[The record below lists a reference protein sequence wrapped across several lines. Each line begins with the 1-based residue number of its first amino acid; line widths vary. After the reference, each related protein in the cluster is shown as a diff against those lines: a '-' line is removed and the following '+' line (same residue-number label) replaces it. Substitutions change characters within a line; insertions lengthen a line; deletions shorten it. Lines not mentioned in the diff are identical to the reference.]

1 MFLIRILEIVQH
13 LPDTSWGGV
22 GERGTGNFST
32 KKRYSR
38 KQEKV
43 KMAPIHG
50 EPTCIPSAIVCSA
63 CALHVL
69 VRRPQAGGTGLSRAA
84 GHLHHTC
91 GASHHTVGQR
101 EQELMC
107 LTRAAQE
114 LRRLCKYTHSRDK
127 YFTLCQ
133 CPAPTFSSA
142 LSLWMAI
149 TEIKAYSQAILSI
162 HQRGDYQ
169 ITQLHNLFYIITT
182 MLFSLCNMDS
192 DRGRL
197 K

>member
-50 EPTCIPSAIVCSA
+50 EPTCIPSAIICSA

-91 GASHHTVGQR
+91 GASNQTVGQR

-114 LRRLCKYTHSRDK
+114 LLQIHTQSGQVFHPVPVPSTHLFQCFITVDGYHRNKSI
-127 YFTLCQ
+127 FT
-133 CPAPTFSSA
+133 S
-142 LSLWMAI
+142 
-149 TEIKAYSQAILSI
+149 YS
-162 HQRGDYQ
+162 
-169 ITQLHNLFYIITT
+169 
-182 MLFSLCNMDS
+182 
-192 DRGRL
+192 
-197 K
+197 